1 MLADLNRKYLD
12 TLENRPLAT
21 KALTAAILN
30 GLNEQLATCFA
41 GESRKST
48 IKIGSKEVQLSHSIT
63 KRVPLMFLYGL
74 LINGPF
80 THYAYKLLH
89 LAYRPPLGPRKR
101 LAQILT
107 SMVTITPAISALMIS
122 YISLISNIN
131 IANIKDLS
139 SAKTELLDV
148 LWKTK
153 VALQKSLVSV
163 IRSSWVS
170 SPIFM
175 LVAQSFLKPNQW
187 AVFFNF
193 CYFVLGTYNNTI
205 IKRRLKEQKSNAEKQ
220 E

>member
-1 MLADLNRKYLD
+1 MLADLNKKYLD

-21 KALTAAILN
+21 KALTAAVLN
-30 GLNEQLATCFA
+30 ALNEQLATYFA
-41 GESRKST
+41 GESRNTT
-48 IKIGSKEVQLSHSIT
+48 IKIGSQEVQLSHSVT
-63 KRVPLMFLYGL
+63 KRVPLMFFYGL

-89 LAYRPPLGPRKR
+89 LVYRPPMGPRKR

-131 IANIKDLS
+131 VANIKDLT
-139 SAKTELLDV
+139 SAKAELLDV
-148 LWKTK
+148 LKN
-153 VALQKSLVSV
+153 VSVSLQKSLVSV
-163 IRSSWVS
+163 IRSSWIS

-205 IKRRLKEQKSNAEKQ
+205 IKRKQKEQKSDAEKQ

>member
-1 MLADLNRKYLD
+1 MLADLNRKYLN
-12 TLENRPLAT
+12 TLENHPLAT
-21 KALTAAILN
+21 KVLTAAVLN
-30 GLNEQLATCFA
+30 GLNEQLATYFA
-41 GESRKST
+41 GETRKST
-48 IKIGSKEVQLSHSIT
+48 IKIGSKDVQLSHSVT

-107 SMVTITPAISALMIS
+107 SMATITPAISALMIS
-122 YISLISNIN
+122 YISLISNID
-131 IANIKDLS
+131 ITNIKDLS
-139 SAKTELLDV
+139 SAKAELLDV
-148 LWKTK
+148 LRKIK
-153 VALQKSLVSV
+153 VALQTSLVSV

-205 IKRRLKEQKSNAEKQ
+205 IKRRLKEQNKNE
-220 E
+220 